1 MCAFGF
7 AVHHVRRKQT
17 CRDAARTHW
26 KHVLVLVLTLLR
38 ASTMCMVDWWEFLH
52 GWMHLWIVLFDWI
65 AGCWSPIQMIAPVAG
80 RCRCGCCRNRSLL
93 LRLRNR
99 NPFFLCDLAWKTT
112 VSWWVT
118 TRKIR
123 VSLFSLRIT
132 CHRKWGSA
140 FLMGQELGDV
150 FPSKE
155 VQW

>member
-17 CRDAARTHW
+17 SRCGTHALETCTGTGTN
-26 KHVLVLVLTLLR
+26 LVACKYNV
-38 ASTMCMVDWWEFLH
+38 H
-52 GWMHLWIVLFDWI
+52 GWLVGVFAWVDASMNCLVRLDSWL
-65 AGCWSPIQMIAPVAG
+65 WSPIQMIAPVAG

-99 NPFFLCDLAWKTT
+99 NLLFLCDLAWQTT

-140 FLMGQELGDV
+140 FPMGQELGDV